1 VVMSKGL
8 YSSIGSVPL
17 LVDSPFVNLKKVGV
31 YYKGG
36 KVVSTNHQ
44 IVNSD
49 TGETSEVVT
58 RSAGSFDVSDSLEY
72 VKVYKDLLV
81 VVKMLSMSGMWCLF
95 YVLEYLPKYVDYISI
110 DVEALRMYCGYKHK
124 KNVSVGLLELINN
137 GVLSRRDKDSYWV
150 NPNYLFR
157 GSRKVLLEA
166 DNRQHIH
173 SSLVM
178 AISEANQ
185 NNKKQNE
192 NGKLRKQG
200 GGENREGE

>member
-1 VVMSKGL
+1 MRKGV
-8 YSSIGSVPL
+8 YSSISSVPL
-17 LVDSPFVNLKKVGV
+17 MVESPFVNLKKVGV

-36 KVVSTNHQ
+36 SVVSTNHQ

-49 TGETSEVVT
+49 TGETSEVIT

-72 VKVYKDLLV
+72 VKVYKDLV
-81 VVKMLSMSGMWCLF
+81 VVLKLLSMSGMWCLF

-110 DVEALRMYCGYKHK
+110 DVEALRLYCGYKHK
-124 KNVSVGLLELINN
+124 KNVSGGLLELVNN
-137 GVLSRRDKDSYWV
+137 GVLSKKGKDVYWV

-166 DNRQHIH
+166 ENRKHIH

-185 NNKKQNE
+185 NNKKQKE

-200 GGENREGE
+200 GAEN

>member
-1 VVMSKGL
+1 MRKGV
-8 YSSIGSVPL
+8 YSSISSVPL
-17 LVDSPFVNLKKVGV
+17 MVESPFVNLKKVGV

-36 KVVSTNHQ
+36 SVVSTNHQ

-49 TGETSEVVT
+49 TGETSEVIT

-72 VKVYKDLLV
+72 VKVYKDLV
-81 VVKMLSMSGMWCLF
+81 VVLKLLSMSGVWCLY

-110 DVEALRMYCGYKHK
+110 DVEALRLYCGYKHK
-124 KNVSVGLLELINN
+124 KNVSVGLLELVNN
-137 GVLSRRDKDSYWV
+137 GVLSKKGKDVYWV

-166 DNRQHIH
+166 ENRQHIH

-185 NNKKQNE
+185 NNKKQKE

-200 GGENREGE
+200 GAEN